1 MGGGLKKTV
10 NAPVNKIVTPEKK
23 GGDDDEEMPAD
34 KDPVVS
40 VNSKNEADT
49 ADAS

>member
-10 NAPVNKIVTPEKK
+10 TAPAKKIVTPEKK
-23 GGDDDEEMPAD
+23 GADDNEEMPAD
-34 KDPVVS
+34 KDPVIAL
-40 VNSKNEADT
+40 NSKNEADT

>member
-10 NAPVNKIVTPEKK
+10 TAPVKKIVTPEKK
-23 GGDDDEEMPAD
+23 GADDDEEMLVD
-34 KDPVVS
+34 KNPVIA